1 MSDKLDQS
9 KKTFKRDQGFE
20 VIIVIRLYQILSYNY
35 QFSRLLKD
43 SNLQKKLSNCGL
55 KTPETPII
63 LQAFQKQHQNNQ
75 RNQKQTIFNLQGQA
89 CENPEFLKISW
100 IFMDFLLSLWLV
112 QMSTGERNL
121 VLSAKAGQNAR
132 ISTVWW
138 PEVQIESVHH
148 IFYDM
153 FQGTHKSTSQQI
165 HEKMS
170 NCPISMN
177 KPSELFHVFSLEKNL
192 DQSPGMWP
200 ATISRAAGCWH
211 NAEDQRAWPH
221 LPQSSGTYPP
231 PTQKKPWDPMKFLEY
246 LQVILLNHRISDLLP
261 SKSWVFTF
269 RHQGNGVFPLPESQE
284 LLCKGHITTKSKRI
298 YMYVYIYIYILY
310 IYMYNVYYI

>member
-100 IFMDFLLSLWLV
+100 IFMDFLLSL
-112 QMSTGERNL
+112 
-121 VLSAKAGQNAR
+121 
-132 ISTVWW
+132 
-138 PEVQIESVHH
+138 
-148 IFYDM
+148 
-153 FQGTHKSTSQQI
+153 
-165 HEKMS
+165 
-170 NCPISMN
+170 
-177 KPSELFHVFSLEKNL
+177 
-192 DQSPGMWP
+192 
-200 ATISRAAGCWH
+200 
-211 NAEDQRAWPH
+211 
-221 LPQSSGTYPP
+221 
-231 PTQKKPWDPMKFLEY
+231 
-246 LQVILLNHRISDLLP
+246 
-261 SKSWVFTF
+261 
-269 RHQGNGVFPLPESQE
+269 
-284 LLCKGHITTKSKRI
+284 
-298 YMYVYIYIYILY
+298 
-310 IYMYNVYYI
+310 